1 VVGRELLLNLA
12 ILLTTGYG
20 VDERV
25 TKLVDSTRIHLMPSM
40 NPDGYEIAHEG
51 DWDGTLGRANANSY
65 DLNRN
70 FPDQYFTNSLNTV
83 QQPETVAV
91 MEWSKQ
97 IPFVLSANLHGG
109 SLVAN
114 YPYDDNAQGKSK
126 VYSPSPDD
134 ALFKSL
140 SLTYSR
146 AHTTMHLGLPCRSNN
161 FFGSVLDERF
171 EDGITNGAKWY
182 SVSGGMQDW
191 NYLNTNDMEITIEV
205 GCYKFPLAVNMT
217 DFWNQNRI
225 ALVAYIEQV
234 NHGIRGFVLDE
245 RGSVISN
252 ASITVNGIDRKV
264 VRSYITGDYWRLLLP
279 GEYHVT
285 VNAEG

>member
-1 VVGRELLLNLA
+1 MVGRELLLNLA

-25 TKLVDSTRIHLMPSM
+25 TKLVDSIRIHLMPSM

-51 DWDGTLGRANANSY
+51 DWDGTLGRTNANSY

-83 QQPETVAV
+83 QQPETLAV

-126 VYSPSPDD
+126 IYSPSPDD

-146 AHTTMHLGLPCRSNN
+146 AHTTMHLGLPC
-161 FFGSVLDERF
+161 FQPMDSVWAF
-171 EDGITNGAKWY
+171 
-182 SVSGGMQDW
+182 
-191 NYLNTNDMEITIEV
+191 
-205 GCYKFPLAVNMT
+205 
-217 DFWNQNRI
+217 
-225 ALVAYIEQV
+225 
-234 NHGIRGFVLDE
+234 
-245 RGSVISN
+245 
-252 ASITVNGIDRKV
+252 
-264 VRSYITGDYWRLLLP
+264 
-279 GEYHVT
+279 
-285 VNAEG
+285 